1 MENIDDL
8 LRKDNSTLVKQLKNL
23 QEAIKSIKE
32 EMKEE
37 YEIEQK
43 EVYFTYI
50 RPHSIKQK
58 KNKAQLEIDDILKN
72 FIGKKEVDENLK
84 NQIESD
90 TINMTVPKT
99 SAMRFTSIQSLKI
112 LSFILELYKEEEK
125 KLQTLIKE
133 DL

>member
-1 MENIDDL
+1 MDNIDDL
-8 LRKDNSTLVKQLKNL
+8 LKKDNSTLVKQLNNL
-23 QEAIKSIKE
+23 QDAMKSIKE

-58 KNKAQLEIDDILKN
+58 KNKAQLEIDEILKS
-72 FIGKKEVDENLK
+72 FIGRKEVDPNLK
-84 NQIESD
+84 KQIQADS
-90 TINMTVPKT
+90 INMTVPKT
-99 SAMRFTSIQSLKI
+99 SAMKFTSIQALKI
-112 LSFILELYKEEEK
+112 LSFILDLYEEEEK
-125 KLQTLIKE
+125 RLKTLIKE